1 MNKKKNELSVSPKFY
16 VIFKC
21 DLDLTNIYI
30 FFGGG
35 GVGVEEGNDMMKI
48 IIIFNKQFFTFFIF
62 LIFFTECEICMEA
75 PLMVSFVIVTI

>member
-30 FFGGG
+30 FFLGGG
-35 GVGVEEGNDMMKI
+35 GRGGGG
-48 IIIFNKQFFTFFIF
+48 Q
-62 LIFFTECEICMEA
+62 
-75 PLMVSFVIVTI
+75 